1 MARSLRGAGLLFL
14 VTLAI
19 VPRFLR
25 FSLCLFVCAAGAACG
40 TVPADSTTTSSV
52 PGGSPAAGVAGDWF
66 TDRAE
71 ESGLRFTHVNGMSG
85 KLYYAEIIAP
95 GAAMFDYDN
104 DGDLDVYLVQGQSL
118 DGTVR
123 RFRAR
128 RPLAAGSSA
137 MTSR

>member
-1 MARSLRGAGLLFL
+1 MFL

-19 VPRFLR
+19 VPRLLR

-40 TVPADSTTTSSV
+40 TAPAESPATSSA
-52 PGGSPAAGVAGDWF
+52 AAGNPVAGVKGDWF

-71 ESGLRFTHVNGMSG
+71 ETGLRFTHVNGMSG

-118 DGTVR
+118 DR
-123 RFRAR
+123 HD
-128 RPLAAGSSA
+128 PGSGRGIDGWPA
-137 MTSR
+137 LPQ